1 MKNIEVIPVQIFRSS
16 VCLLVLLALT
26 IVSFAQSKDE
36 KAKPATPQTA
46 APAQVPK
53 NLPLS
58 ERKNVTLAD
67 LNIEITTDT
76 RVIATMAALN
86 AAGFDFEPGNR
97 TLSPLRQQLRVHHD
111 RNPDFQPQPRLA
123 PLKHR
128 RRYADN
134 RVRVLIN
141 FDRLAHDLWI
151 AAEMRLPQPV
161 ADHRDRSA
169 SRRVVL

>member
-1 MKNIEVIPVQIFRSS
+1 MLVRIILYLPLQPQCHFFL
-16 VCLLVLLALT
+16 CLLGNDAR
-26 IVSFAQSKDE
+26 FQA
-36 KAKPATPQTA
+36 
-46 APAQVPK
+46 
-53 NLPLS
+53 S
-58 ERKNVTLAD
+58 EGEEPEVV
-67 LNIEITTDT
+67 
-76 RVIATMAALN
+76 VIMKQIA
-86 AAGFDFEPGNR
+86 
-97 TLSPLRQQLRVHHD
+97 LRQQLRVHHD